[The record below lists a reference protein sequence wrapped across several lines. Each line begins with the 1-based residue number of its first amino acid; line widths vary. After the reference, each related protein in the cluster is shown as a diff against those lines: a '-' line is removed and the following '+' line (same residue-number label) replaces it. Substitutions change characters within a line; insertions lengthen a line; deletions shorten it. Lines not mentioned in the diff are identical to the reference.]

1 MTLFQFSLLTRF
13 TASSVYETT
22 VCEFGAELGVG
33 NDVFI
38 GGDIDVYV

>member
-22 VCEFGAELGVG
+22 VCELSAGLGVE
-33 NDVFI
+33 NDAFI
-38 GGDIDVYV
+38 GVETDIYF